1 MNYGALIICTDS
13 KKQEES
19 QIDISHA
26 LSCALCI
33 LRAATGGKTAKTEVL
48 PRFCKIER
56 GSGGASGFV
65 ATTMMVLPAKTMLWQ
80 P

>member
-13 KKQEES
+13 KRIKS

-33 LRAATGGKTAKTEVL
+33 LRVAKGGKTAKTKVL
-48 PRFCKIER
+48 PRFCKIEHCHGIR
-56 GSGGASGFV
+56 GAPGFV
-65 ATTMMVLPAKTMLWQ
+65 ATTMMVLPAKKCRL
-80 P
+80 